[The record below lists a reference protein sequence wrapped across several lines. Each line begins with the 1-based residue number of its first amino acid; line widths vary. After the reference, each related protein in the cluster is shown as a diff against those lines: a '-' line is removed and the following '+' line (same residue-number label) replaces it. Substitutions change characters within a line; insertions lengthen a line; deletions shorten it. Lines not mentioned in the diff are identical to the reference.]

1 MSLFANYLTRKIHSL
16 SIISGKRRI
25 LALRV
30 AWAVLTASA
39 LMLPQSDGAKSGKVG
54 PPVAEQA
61 AITVPI
67 AEQPV
72 QPLYQ
77 VSEDGTAQLFVEM
90 EGDSAAVVFA
100 QRHKLYVGQA
110 GSSGKQGLAGALR
123 QAEKRAAA
131 EALEAGQSIDQKLQ
145 ELEKRLKSAPIDAII
160 LYKCST
166 ALNGI
171 AIKAQPEQIDA
182 ILQLAGVKSV
192 TPILLH
198 KPTATTSVNFVGTRA
213 IWNTGAS
220 NAHGEGVGVAVI
232 DSGIDFV
239 HTNMGGPGGSNYA
252 LNATATN
259 GATPATTFPTSKV
272 VWGYDFAG
280 DAYTGSNGPVRDA
293 NPMDTGGHGSGCASL
308 IGGFGVDSAGA
319 TYPGPYDSTNPN
331 IAAMRISPGF
341 APQSGLYALRV
352 FGTAGSS
359 GVVNQAVDIAT
370 AVRIWQLAGG
380 VPPQPAAVLA
390 LSPAAVP
397 VPATPILSVANLS
410 LGSNDG
416 FFGANDSSTVAVQNA
431 VNTGMTVACAAGNAY
446 DIYYIMSSPAI
457 ATGCV
462 AVAATYNAQQPGGN
476 AVAPVNGAQP
486 AINLPTV
493 ISTADALLS
502 NATLSLPATSAIYA
516 NPPLADAQVTPG
528 ADLASQLTASLK
540 DPNGVFINN
549 ADGSLNPLANNVYA
563 GKVVLID
570 RGVASFH
577 QKAHAA
583 NKANAAGVVI
593 INNRPG
599 LPPGFAATAGF
610 PVVPIPV
617 VGIAQEDGAPLT
629 NTGVANTPPERPSL
643 TYALLLEVP
652 GLADSIVDYSSRGPR
667 RGDNKL
673 KPDISA
679 PAENVTVELATS
691 GNQVTTFNGTS
702 SATPHTVG
710 AAALLRQVTGSAG
723 LTPAYTVE
731 EMKAVLM
738 NSVRNSPL
746 LGGVGV
752 GGPLYGAGRAGVGRL
767 TLDPSGGIPTA
778 LAMNTDG
785 DGSIS
790 LSYGVVNQP
799 RAATGTYDKTFKIVN
814 KAATSRTFNLT
825 FSDLTAVPGVSWS
838 FPGGPSV
845 VVPGSTSTNVTLRMT
860 AVGSALRN
868 ARELTVKSQQVFA
881 NGPPAVLMPRHFLSE
896 ATGYVMCSEV
906 GGAGQAARLAAYAI
920 VRPTGTVSV
929 TPAALTLPSG
939 SAAQN
944 FTFGGDNINTG
955 PNNDSLTNA
964 VADIISHAKAFELQY
979 QKPVSTETNQLRKRA
994 EVQYAGVTSDFARRS
1009 NPYDASPT
1017 NNQSAVLV
1025 FAVAVHGDYEM
1036 PSARD
1041 ADFRI
1046 DISFNGTTAAF
1057 NIRSVAW
1064 LEPSLGD
1071 GTLNSNIY
1079 LTASATGTTAPS
1091 TNNTGF
1097 FTGILPN
1104 KSPNLFN
1111 NSVVTIPVNLQ
1122 RLGITSAANAKFFW
1136 RVRAISAGAAGATVT
1151 TMPFVPYDVSR
1162 PGIDTSSSGGAVNE
1176 PYLMNVLNPGQTFP
1190 VTVNTA
1196 NFRNNASLGM
1206 LMVYPHNAPGSRA
1219 QAIIAPTGST
1229 LVINSFSP
1237 PSGPVGTNVT
1247 LTGSGFT
1254 GATAVSFGA
1263 IPAVVFNVN
1272 TDTTINVTVPVGAS
1286 TNTIRVTTPAGT
1298 AATKG
1303 KFIVTP

>member
-1 MSLFANYLTRKIHSL
+1 MSLFANYLARKIHSL
-16 SIISGKRRI
+16 SIISGKRRTF
-25 LALRV
+25 ALRI
-30 AWAVLTASA
+30 AWAVLIPGA
-39 LMLPQSDGAKSGKVG
+39 LLLPQSGGAKGDKSG
-54 PPVAEQA
+54 PPTAQQA
-61 AITVPI
+61 TITVPI

-72 QPLYQ
+72 QPLYELA
-77 VSEDGTAQLFVEM
+77 EDGTAQFFVEM
-90 EGDSAAVVFA
+90 DADPAAVIFA
-100 QRHKLYVGQA
+100 QRRKLYVEQA
-110 GSSGKQGLAGALR
+110 KPTGKTSLKEAQRQG
-123 QAEKRAAA
+123 EKRAAL
-131 EALEAGQSIDQKLQ
+131 EALDAGRTIDQALQ
-145 ELEKRLKSAPIDAII
+145 EVEKRLESAPIDATV
-160 LYKCST
+160 LYRCST

-171 AIKAQPEQIDA
+171 AIKALPEKIEL
-182 ILQLAGVKSV
+182 ILQMAGVKSV

-198 KPTATTSVNFVGTRA
+198 KPTATTSINFIGTRA
-213 IWNTGAS
+213 VWNAGGP

-239 HTNMGGPGGSNYA
+239 HTNMGGPGGSGYA
-252 LNATATN
+252 ANATLTN

-280 DAYTGSNGPVRDA
+280 DAYTGTSPVRDA

-319 TYPGPYDSTNPN
+319 TYPGPYDSTNPD
-331 IAAMRISPGF
+331 ISAMRISPGF
-341 APQSGLYALRV
+341 APQCGLYALRV
-352 FGTAGSS
+352 FGTTGSS
-359 GVVNQAVDIAT
+359 GVVNQAVDVAT
-370 AVRIWQLAGG
+370 AVRLWQLGG
-380 VPPQPAAVLA
+380 GGPLPTAITNLIPA
-390 LSPAAVP
+390 P
-397 VPATPILSVANLS
+397 VTLPLTPVLSVANLS

-457 ATGCV
+457 ATGCI

-486 AINLPTV
+486 ALNLPTV

-502 NATLSLPATSAIYA
+502 NAALSLPATAAIYA
-516 NPPLADAQVTPG
+516 NPPLADAQTTAGTGV
-528 ADLASQLTASLK
+528 AEMLTASLK

-549 ADGSLNPLANNVYA
+549 NDGSLNPLANNVYA

-570 RGVASFH
+570 RGVVTFH
-577 QKAHAA
+577 QKALAA
-583 NKANAAGVVI
+583 SKANAAGVVI

-599 LPPGFAATAGF
+599 LPPGFAASPGL
-610 PVVPIPV
+610 PVLTLPV
-617 VGIAQEDGAPLT
+617 VGISQEDGALMT

-679 PAENVTVELATS
+679 PAENVTVELATT

-710 AAALLRQVTGSAG
+710 ASALLRQVTGSAG
-723 LTPAYTVE
+723 VTPAYTAE

-746 LGGVGV
+746 LGGTGG

-767 TLDPSGGIPTA
+767 TLDPANGIPTA

-785 DGSIS
+785 DGSVS

-814 KAATSRTFNLT
+814 KAATSRTFNVT
-825 FSDLTAVPGVSWS
+825 FNDLTAVPGVSWS
-838 FPGGPSV
+838 FPGGTSV
-845 VVPGSTSTNVTLRMT
+845 VVPASSSTNVTLRMT
-860 AVGSALRN
+860 VVGSALRN
-868 ARELTVKSQQVFA
+868 ARELTVKPQQVFA

-896 ATGYVMCSEV
+896 ATGYIMCTEV
-906 GGAGQAARLAAYAI
+906 GGAGHAARLSAHAI

-979 QKPVSTETNQLRKRA
+979 QKPTSTETNPLRKRA
-994 EVQYAGVTSDFARRS
+994 EVQYAGVTSDFARRP
-1009 NPYDASPT
+1009 NPYDTSTT
-1017 NNQSAVLV
+1017 NNQSAVVV
-1025 FAVAVHGDYEM
+1025 FGVAVHGEYEM

-1046 DISFNGTTAAF
+1046 DISFNGGSSTTL
-1057 NIRSVAW
+1057 NIRNVAW

-1079 LTASATGTTAPS
+1079 LTASATGTTAPT
-1091 TNNTGF
+1091 TNSTGF

-1104 KSPNLFN
+1104 RSPNLFN

-1122 RLGITSAANAKFFW
+1122 RLGITSAANSKFSW
-1136 RVRAISAGAAGATVT
+1136 RVRALSAGVGATVT

-1190 VTVNTA
+1190 VTVNTS
-1196 NFRNNASLGM
+1196 NFRNNAALGM
-1206 LMVYPHNAPGSRA
+1206 LMLYPHNAPGSRA
-1219 QAIIAPTGST
+1219 QAIIAPSGFP
-1229 LVINSFSP
+1229 LVINSFTP
-1237 PSGPVGTNVT
+1237 GSGPVATNVT
-1247 LTGSGFT
+1247 VTGTGFT
-1254 GATAVSFGA
+1254 GTTAVSFGA
-1263 IPAVVFNVN
+1263 IPAPGFNAT
-1272 TDTTINVTVPVGAS
+1272 TDSTITVPVPVGATTS
-1286 TNTIRVTTPAGT
+1286 TIRVTTPAGT
-1298 AATKG
+1298 AASKA
-1303 KFIVTP
+1303 KFVVTP